1 MIKSYLQEEQENW
14 NMNLGCLAAAY
25 RASPHES
32 TGLTPNLLMLGRE
45 VRLPAE
51 LMYGSQNL
59 SSDNITSYYQYVDK
73 LRDSIQHAH
82 SIARK
87 HLAANAKRQAEI
99 YDSHLSMF
107 NRFKPNQSKR
117 LQPAYEGPF
126 IIIKNI
132 TTLHIKCC
140 YPITQ

>member
-1 MIKSYLQEEQENW
+1 M
-14 NMNLGCLAAAY
+14 GCLAAAY

-59 SSDNITSYYQYVDK
+59 SSDNITSYGQYVDK

-99 YDSHLSMF
+99 YDSHLSIF
-107 NRFKPNQSKR
+107 NFNLNDLVWVENHRFKPNQSKK
-117 LQPAYEGPF
+117 LQPAYEGPC
-126 IIIKNI
+126 IIIKKI
-132 TTLHIKCC
+132 
-140 YPITQ
+140 